1 MATRPETAKKFLLH
15 WMDGTAVLLGI
26 FYGSALISATAQAQ
40 TSMLVMLTALA
51 CMAGVLV
58 LFSLVL
64 RDAYDD
70 RPPPTVKLTVAA
82 LLAVVAALL
91 PVPHPPEGG
100 GTWESVIYIWLGAAV
115 LYLPLRVIIGIG
127 AVLLTAMTAYV
138 SATGPVP
145 WQAVLVSH
153 LFSAALL
160 PVGSRIWYWLWRT
173 IRDAH
178 DSQEAKARLAVSEE
192 RLRFA
197 RDLHDLLGHSLSV
210 ITLKSELS
218 AKMATKDPVRAAS
231 EMSEVRRLAGES
243 LIEVQVAVDGY
254 RSLDLDKELAGAR
267 AALEAAGATCTID
280 ARAEDLSP
288 PARILLAWAIR
299 EGATNVLKHSRA
311 TWCSI
316 TIDGGVLEMRN
327 DGVHAP
333 DGGTGSG
340 LRGLAER
347 MSTAGGS
354 FSASPTRTGEFLL
367 RARVPA

>member
-1 MATRPETAKKFLLH
+1 
-15 WMDGTAVLLGI
+15 
-26 FYGSALISATAQAQ
+26 
-40 TSMLVMLTALA
+40 
-51 CMAGVLV
+51 
-58 LFSLVL
+58 
-64 RDAYDD
+64 
-70 RPPPTVKLTVAA
+70 
-82 LLAVVAALL
+82 
-91 PVPHPPEGG
+91 
-100 GTWESVIYIWLGAAV
+100 
-115 LYLPLRVIIGIG
+115 
-127 AVLLTAMTAYV
+127 
-138 SATGPVP
+138 
-145 WQAVLVSH
+145 
-153 LFSAALL
+153 
-160 PVGSRIWYWLWRT
+160 
-173 IRDAH
+173 
-178 DSQEAKARLAVSEE
+178 
-192 RLRFA
+192 
-197 RDLHDLLGHSLSV
+197 
-210 ITLKSELS
+210 
-218 AKMATKDPVRAAS
+218 MATKDPVRAAS